1 MTVSD
6 CSKIFLEKGKEL
18 HSLIIK
24 ELWSVKE
31 AFKNLYEMSESLER
45 YSLRLERT
53 TKIVYN
59 SSKLLVRIKM
69 IYNNMQ
75 DIENLMKSISW
86 SNQILVTQENK
97 KLYSDIPVQPRELNQ
112 LQRET
117 GSVLTLIEK
126 TMETL
131 RLLKIEVTKF
141 NIESIVYIDNPN
153 GYDVDSVE
161 LMKIIY
167 KNSTDFLK
175 KIEESESIIN
185 KSISEGDL
193 CKIVRVDFLLKKDID
208 LLKNETKKI

>member
-1 MTVSD
+1 MSD

-97 KLYSDIPVQPRELNQ
+97 KL
-112 LQRET
+112 
-117 GSVLTLIEK
+117 
-126 TMETL
+126 
-131 RLLKIEVTKF
+131 
-141 NIESIVYIDNPN
+141 
-153 GYDVDSVE
+153 
-161 LMKIIY
+161 
-167 KNSTDFLK
+167 
-175 KIEESESIIN
+175 
-185 KSISEGDL
+185 
-193 CKIVRVDFLLKKDID
+193 
-208 LLKNETKKI
+208 